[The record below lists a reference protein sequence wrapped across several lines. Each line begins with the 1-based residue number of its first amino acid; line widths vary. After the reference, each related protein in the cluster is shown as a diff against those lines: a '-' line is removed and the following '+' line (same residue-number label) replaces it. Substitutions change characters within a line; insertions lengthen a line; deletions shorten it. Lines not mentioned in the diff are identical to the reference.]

1 MQSKPFYK
9 SVTFWGT
16 VITTAA
22 TFLPK
27 YAPIIST
34 SVSAAGQIVGIV
46 TTLIGRFRNGGG
58 APLTILPTETQK

>member
-1 MQSKPFYK
+1 MDSKPFYK

-27 YAPIIST
+27 YAPIISAGW
-34 SVSAAGQIVGIV
+34 AATGQVVGIA
-46 TTLIGRFRNGGG
+46 TTLFGRFRKGAG
-58 APLTILPTETQK
+58 APLTIFPAGTQQ